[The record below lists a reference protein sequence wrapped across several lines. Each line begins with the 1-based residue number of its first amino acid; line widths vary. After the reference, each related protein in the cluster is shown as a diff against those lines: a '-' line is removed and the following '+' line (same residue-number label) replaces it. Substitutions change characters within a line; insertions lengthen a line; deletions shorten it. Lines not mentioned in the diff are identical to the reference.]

1 MNSHID
7 AGPPP
12 TDGRRDGLFRRNP
25 ALTDL
30 VVAAAYAI
38 PLGLVSLRLLQL
50 SESSLVWRVLAGV
63 AVVVLHAATAF
74 RRRWPR
80 LAFGVG
86 AGMAMVLALLPPLQD
101 AAGNAYPAFA
111 LPSILVFGVLVF
123 TAARVLDARAGWACL
138 AVALAVAAVV
148 VVRLWNP
155 QVWGRPSDDGELII
169 WRAALTLGITAT
181 ILCLWALGRL
191 ARVRDAYV
199 AELRE
204 KSERADADRAR
215 ERAEAA
221 RAERDRISRE
231 LHDIVS
237 HSLAVMVSQAEGGR
251 LSDPAAPAAAT
262 FATISRI
269 GRESLRDMRGLLG
282 VLRSDVA
289 TERVPQPGLADL
301 PALVS
306 RVRAAGVELV
316 DEASGGR
323 RRLRPAAD
331 LAAYRVVQEALT
343 NVLKHAGP
351 APEARLDLDW
361 QEDWLVIRVQDSG
374 PGPRVDDDR
383 GGAGLEGMRERLQ
396 IIGGSLE
403 TGGRAG
409 QGFTLTATIPY
420 DDGSLP

>member
-1 MNSHID
+1 MNSIAD
-7 AGPPP
+7 AGPT
-12 TDGRRDGLFRRNP
+12 TDGRRDSLFRRNP

-30 VVAAAYAI
+30 VVAAVYAI

-50 SESSLVWRVLAGV
+50 SDSPLVWRVLAGV

-101 AAGNAYPAFA
+101 AAGNAFPAFA

-123 TAARVLDARAGWACL
+123 TAARVLDARAGWVCL

-155 QVWGRPSDDGELII
+155 QVWGRPSDDGELIL

-191 ARVRDAYV
+191 ARVRDSYF

-204 KSERADADRAR
+204 KAERADADRAR

-251 LSDPAAPAAAT
+251 LSDPTAPASAT

-269 GRESLRDMRGLLG
+269 GRESLQDMRGLLG
-282 VLRSDVA
+282 VLRSDVG

-316 DEASGGR
+316 DEASGDQ

-351 APEARLDLDW
+351 SPAAGLSLDW
-361 QEDWLVIRVQDSG
+361 RDDRLVIRVQDSG
-374 PGPRVDDDR
+374 AGPRVDDDR

-396 IIGGSLE
+396 IIGGSLQ
-403 TGGRAG
+403 TGGHAG
-409 QGFTLTATIPY
+409 AGFALTATIPY
-420 DDGSLP
+420 DDGSLT

>member
-1 MNSHID
+1 MTSIVD
-7 AGPPP
+7 AGPRA
-12 TDGRRDGLFRRNP
+12 DGRRDGPFRRNP

-30 VVAAAYAI
+30 IVAAVYAI

-50 SESSLVWRVLAGV
+50 SDSPLGWRVLAGV
-63 AVVVLHAATAF
+63 AVVVLHVATAL

-80 LAFGVG
+80 VAFGIG
-86 AGMAMVLALLPPLQD
+86 AGMALVLSLLPPLQD
-101 AAGNAYPAFA
+101 AAGNAFPAFA

-123 TAARVLDARAGWACL
+123 TAARVLDARASWACL

-155 QVWGRPSDDGELII
+155 EVWGRPSDDGELIL

-191 ARVRDAYV
+191 ARVRDAHV

-204 KSERADADRAR
+204 KAERADADRAR
-215 ERAEAA
+215 EQAEAA

-251 LSDPAAPAAAT
+251 LSDPAAPTAAT
-262 FATISRI
+262 FATISSI

-282 VLRSDVA
+282 VLRSDA
-289 TERVPQPGLADL
+289 GTARVPQPGLADL
-301 PALVS
+301 PSLVS
-306 RVRAAGVELV
+306 QVRAAGVQLV
-316 DEASGGR
+316 DEASGNQ

-331 LAAYRVVQEALT
+331 LAAFRVVQEALT

-351 APEARLDLDW
+351 APAAGLSLDW
-361 QEDWLVIRVQDSG
+361 TDDRLVIRVHDSG
-374 PGPRVDDDR
+374 AGPHVDGDP

-403 TGGRAG
+403 TNGRAG
-409 QGFTLTATIPY
+409 EGFTLTATIPY

>member
-1 MNSHID
+1 MNSLVD
-7 AGPPP
+7 AGPT

-30 VVAAAYAI
+30 VVAAVYAI

-50 SESSLVWRVLAGV
+50 SDSPLVWRVLAGV
-63 AVVVLHAATAF
+63 AVVVLHAATAL

-86 AGMAMVLALLPPLQD
+86 AGMALVLALLPPLQD
-101 AAGNAYPAFA
+101 AAGNAFPAFA

-123 TAARVLDARAGWACL
+123 TSARVLDARASWACL

-155 QVWGRPSDDGELII
+155 QIWGRPSDDGELIL

-191 ARVRDAYV
+191 ARVRDAHV

-204 KSERADADRAR
+204 KAERADAERAR

-251 LSDPAAPAAAT
+251 LSDPTAPSAAT
-262 FATISRI
+262 FATISSI

-282 VLRSDVA
+282 VLRSEVG

-301 PALVS
+301 PALVG

-316 DEASGGR
+316 DEASGDQ

-351 APEARLDLDW
+351 SPEAGFSLYWKHDR
-361 QEDWLVIRVQDSG
+361 LVIRVHDSG
-374 PGPRVDDDR
+374 AGPHVDDDS

-403 TGGRAG
+403 TSGHAG
-409 QGFTLTATIPY
+409 EGFTLTATIPY